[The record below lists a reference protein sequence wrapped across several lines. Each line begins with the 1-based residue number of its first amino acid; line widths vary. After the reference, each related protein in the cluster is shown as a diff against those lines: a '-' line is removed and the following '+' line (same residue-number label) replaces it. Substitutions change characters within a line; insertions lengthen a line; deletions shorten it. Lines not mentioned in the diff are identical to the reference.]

1 VLPWLP
7 ESNPVPSRSTPM
19 AAARAVAEAE
29 AALEQASSTPLWCD
43 DSSRPAPRA
52 PLRGDHEMDLVVVGG
67 GFTGLWAALLALQE
81 NPGRQVV
88 ILEGD
93 RLAWAATGRNG
104 GFCSSSLTHGVGNGL
119 ARWPQEMPLLQRLGA
134 ANLDAIEATI
144 ADLGIDCDFER
155 TGELDVAIEPWQ
167 LEDLRDLHET
177 LRGLGEQSELLDGAQ
192 ACALVSSPT
201 YLGGLLD
208 RRGVA
213 MVNPARLAW
222 GLADA
227 IEAAGGQIHE
237 STRVL
242 KLRSSGDGV
251 GLTTGTSRGTGT
263 VRARQVVLATNAF
276 PSPLRRARA
285 YVVPVWD
292 HMIATEPL
300 SQSQRESLGWAGRE
314 GVGDAGNQ
322 FHYYRLTRDDRLVF
336 GGYDALYYYGSDLSA
351 RRQRRPETEQM
362 LYRHLLETFPG
373 LRGIRITHTWGGA
386 IDTSTRFSAS
396 WQRAFGD
403 NLVSVLGYTGLGVG
417 ASRFGAQVC
426 LDLLAGRDNERT
438 RLEMV
443 RRRPMPWPPEP
454 VRWLGIQLTRRSIAR
469 ADANNGRRDLWL
481 RLLDRLGLGFD
492 S

>member
-1 VLPWLP
+1 MSQRDV
-7 ESNPVPSRSTPM
+7 
-19 AAARAVAEAE
+19 AAAFEH
-29 AALEQASSTPLWCD
+29 ASSTPLWCD
-43 DSSRPAPRA
+43 DDRRPPPRA
-52 PLRGDHEMDLVVVGG
+52 ALDCDHDVDLAIVGG
-67 GFTGLWAALLALQE
+67 GFTGLWAALLALE
-81 NPGRQVV
+81 EDPGRDVV
-88 ILEGD
+88 VLEGA

-119 ARWPQEMPLLQRLGA
+119 ARWPKEMPLLQRLGA

-144 ADLGIDCDFER
+144 RERGIDCDFER
-155 TGELDVAIEPWQ
+155 TGELDVAVEAWQ
-167 LEDLRDLHET
+167 LEHLRGLAET
-177 LRGLGEQSELLDGAQ
+177 LRGLGEEAELLSAAQ
-192 ACALVSSPT
+192 TRALVRSPT
-201 YLGGLLD
+201 YLAGLLD

-213 MVNPARLAW
+213 MLNPALLAW

-227 IEAAGGQIHE
+227 IEGAGGRIHE
-237 STRVL
+237 ATRVMAL
-242 KLRSSGDGV
+242 GSAGERVALS
-251 GLTTGTSRGTGT
+251 TATGT
-263 VRARQVVLATNAF
+263 VRARQVVLATNVF

-300 SQSQRESLGWAGRE
+300 SPSQREALGWKGRS
-314 GVGDAGNQ
+314 GVGDSGNQ
-322 FHYYRLTRDDRLVF
+322 FHYYRLTADNRLVF
-336 GGYDALYYYGSDLSA
+336 GGYDALYYYGSDLSP

-362 LYRHLLETFPG
+362 LYRHMLATFPG
-373 LRGIRITHTWGGA
+373 LKGVRITHTWGGA

-396 WQRAFGD
+396 WQRACGGK
-403 NLVSVLGYTGLGVG
+403 VASVLGYTGLGVG

-454 VRWLGIQLTRRSIAR
+454 VRWLGIQMTRRSIAR
-469 ADANNGRRDLWL
+469 ADAHGGRRDLWL
-481 RLLDRLGLGFD
+481 RTLDRLGLGFD